1 MIKAR
6 GEDFSSM
13 QFTCFVV
20 LFQDFEILHDQER
33 VHRWISRSIRD
44 YRRIRSLVMIH
55 VQTSA
60 TSFFTHF
67 FRNFEILHDQ
77 ERVHRW
83 ISRSIRDYRRI
94 RSLVMIHVQ
103 TSATSFFTHFFRNYD
118 IHRNCIEHILQGIH
132 IFSGT
137 TIHQNCIGFEIP

>member
-67 FRNFEILHDQ
+67 SGILRYFTTKREYTDGFPGASGIIEEFEA
-77 ERVHRW
+77 W
-83 ISRSIRDYRRI
+83 
-94 RSLVMIHVQ
+94 
-103 TSATSFFTHFFRNYD
+103 
-118 IHRNCIEHILQGIH
+118 
-132 IFSGT
+132 
-137 TIHQNCIGFEIP
+137 